1 MLLRSKGE
9 AHRNRHFSS
18 KKDDNIFYNFDQ
30 IKVIIVYSHICME
43 DEITLTFPSRHI
55 RKYKKMKKPN
65 RLKFTRVM
73 EDAMEDGSWVLISNV
88 GGELWNFVSF
98 KLYQICLGAKLNQN
112 FRLNI
117 IFHYFRVE
125 NYILMFFRKIF
136 LRPNLMNLKGPNHRR
151 KLQVQIS
158 KYW

>member
-1 MLLRSKGE
+1 
-9 AHRNRHFSS
+9 
-18 KKDDNIFYNFDQ
+18 
-30 IKVIIVYSHICME
+30 ME

-55 RKYKKMKKPN
+55 RKYKKIEKKPTL
-65 RLKFTRVM
+65 LKFTRVM

-117 IFHYFRVE
+117 IFHYLRVE
-125 NYILMFFRKIF
+125 NYILMFFRMIF
-136 LRPNLMNLKGPNHRR
+136 LRPDLMNLKGSNHRLKSR
-151 KLQVQIS
+151 NTDKDFKLN
-158 KYW
+158 KPWFEARL